1 MKQNEFF
8 DRLKRELKGLPTSA
22 IDEIVADYREYIG
35 DAMAAGRSEDAVI
48 AALGDPVK
56 LAREL
61 KAQASYRQWE
71 AQRSFGNLMR
81 VVLSVAGLGL
91 LQLLLL
97 GPFLLYLLMLTVG
110 YVASSAL
117 TVAGLCSLV
126 MLGGHSLFGWP
137 GSSSTFAFDSSHTSA
152 GTHGASAIPGIPA
165 IPGAPQ
171 ISIRSSST
179 SGASA
184 AQASNVKAQF
194 GNLKIDG
201 KRLVLR
207 LDDDAHAQIQLR
219 NGGSVNLGYDS
230 ADDSVTINASNPAAL
245 TLVKREG
252 DDSVSVARDDVQALD
267 FQGNDDSHLSIK
279 RGDSAQAGLAWNI
292 RDSDGSV
299 VSFDQDAQGR
309 TTHFN
314 AHASGSN
321 VSIGANGIAIDDGN
335 DHVHISGLGSHSI
348 EGMGLRYGVILLPI
362 GLVGLLICIWLTRIT
377 WRALVRYTQHQVEA
391 LSHSIHDPSAG

>member
-152 GTHGASAIPGIPA
+152 GAHGASD
-165 IPGAPQ
+165 
-171 ISIRSSST
+171 R
-179 SGASA
+179 
-184 AQASNVKAQF
+184 K
-194 GNLKIDG
+194 
-201 KRLVLR
+201 
-207 LDDDAHAQIQLR
+207 
-219 NGGSVNLGYDS
+219 
-230 ADDSVTINASNPAAL
+230 
-245 TLVKREG
+245 
-252 DDSVSVARDDVQALD
+252 
-267 FQGNDDSHLSIK
+267 
-279 RGDSAQAGLAWNI
+279 
-292 RDSDGSV
+292 SV
-299 VSFDQDAQGR
+299 V
-309 TTHFN
+309 
-314 AHASGSN
+314 
-321 VSIGANGIAIDDGN
+321 
-335 DHVHISGLGSHSI
+335 
-348 EGMGLRYGVILLPI
+348 
-362 GLVGLLICIWLTRIT
+362 
-377 WRALVRYTQHQVEA
+377 
-391 LSHSIHDPSAG
+391 